1 MAENKRRL
9 LQLNLDKV
17 SAHSYFGKRFVDK
30 HQKTEAL
37 ASRQAL
43 LFNSISIGNMII
55 ESGLDSAFK
64 ALDNASFAGANKADR
79 AEMILRALE
88 LFSGVKATSVKTSA
102 PAQEPTEQK
111 HAESSPP
118 ASKPNENPANQQQ
131 EPPAPD
137 IDNADGAETSSMSL
151 PLKRD
156 KTRTFS

>member
-17 SAHSYFGKRFVDK
+17 AAHSYFGKRFVDK
-30 HQKTEAL
+30 HQKTDAL
-37 ASRQAL
+37 VSRQAL

-64 ALDNASFAGANKADR
+64 ALDNATFANASKADR

-88 LFSGVKATSVKTSA
+88 LFSGVKTTSGKASQQPPEPSVQRVVESGPPAVKAEDKPVDQTPEA
-102 PAQEPTEQK
+102 PAEEY
-111 HAESSPP
+111 SDS
-118 ASKPNENPANQQQ
+118 
-131 EPPAPD
+131 
-137 IDNADGAETSSMSL
+137 AETTKMSL

-156 KTRTFS
+156 KARTFS

>member
-1 MAENKRRL
+1 MAETKRRL

-17 SAHSYFGKRFVDK
+17 AAHSYFGKRFVDK

-64 ALDNASFAGANKADR
+64 ALDNASFANANKADR

-88 LFSGVKATSVKTSA
+88 LFSGVKATSSKTSA
-102 PAQEPTEQK
+102 PTPEPVEPK
-111 HAESSPP
+111 HAEGTPP
-118 ASKPNENPANQQQ
+118 AQQTNDIPPQRPEAPA
-131 EPPAPD
+131 AD
-137 IDNADGAETSSMSL
+137 LDNADGAETSSMAL